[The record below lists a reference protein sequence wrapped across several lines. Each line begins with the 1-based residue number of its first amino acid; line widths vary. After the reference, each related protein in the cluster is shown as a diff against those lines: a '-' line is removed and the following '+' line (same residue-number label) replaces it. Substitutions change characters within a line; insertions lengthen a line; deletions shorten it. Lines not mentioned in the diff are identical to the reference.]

1 MISKKNF
8 LSFAHVNQE
17 VIKEK
22 LAYTEVSFDSDIG
35 WLKYF
40 VSETPNGV
48 LFQKNILYDIVC
60 SQKVYL
66 AHITTNLPAIQA
78 EGRLLSSSGCLVGS
92 IYSTPVIQEG
102 ENFRLHNLGEYILLK
117 EAPAFSKNKNVCP
130 LLVELEFSHPAIRP
144 AVGVDYLKLG
154 QVHFDI
160 FSELSYLLSHH
171 ELEELN
177 LSTIN
182 SIRKISNLLIVVG
195 KHSPES
201 ILKNFGKFYE
211 LYLCA
216 ISDSPILGY
225 ILFEVCPN
233 VTTSFN
239 LGLFRPELSRIKSYI
254 ATMAISSNDKLS
266 FEQFLAKR
274 LHYLI
279 SGRFYRT
286 DSDENLKKSFWE
298 NIEWNLPY
306 LQHQLAPLLGHTI
319 HRFLRNMKRYPNF
332 YFYFDQYKAL
342 QVWNYWNQASIALP
356 YNAILPKGEIGI
368 NPANPYMKYSVYT
381 AKSYQKDGLTYL
393 TKDKKIQITIE
404 PRLTELNMSS
414 MRKKI

>member
-1 MISKKNF
+1 
-8 LSFAHVNQE
+8 
-17 VIKEK
+17 
-22 LAYTEVSFDSDIG
+22 
-35 WLKYF
+35 
-40 VSETPNGV
+40 
-48 LFQKNILYDIVC
+48 
-60 SQKVYL
+60 
-66 AHITTNLPAIQA
+66 
-78 EGRLLSSSGCLVGS
+78 
-92 IYSTPVIQEG
+92 
-102 ENFRLHNLGEYILLK
+102 
-117 EAPAFSKNKNVCP
+117 
-130 LLVELEFSHPAIRP
+130 
-144 AVGVDYLKLG
+144 
-154 QVHFDI
+154 
-160 FSELSYLLSHH
+160 
-171 ELEELN
+171 
-177 LSTIN
+177 
-182 SIRKISNLLIVVG
+182 
-195 KHSPES
+195 
-201 ILKNFGKFYE
+201 
-211 LYLCA
+211 
-216 ISDSPILGY
+216 
-225 ILFEVCPN
+225 
-233 VTTSFN
+233 
-239 LGLFRPELSRIKSYI
+239 
-254 ATMAISSNDKLS
+254 MAISSNDKLS